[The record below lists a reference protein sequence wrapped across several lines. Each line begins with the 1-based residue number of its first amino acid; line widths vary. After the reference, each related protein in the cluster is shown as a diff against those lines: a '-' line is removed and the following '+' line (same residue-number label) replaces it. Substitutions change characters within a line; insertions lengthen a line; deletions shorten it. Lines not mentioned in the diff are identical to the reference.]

1 MPVRRHITCCLLL
14 WNTSHCPESPS
25 PSFAERCK
33 CTRMC
38 FSLYVCN
45 SLAIRQACTCTC
57 TPTCSAV
64 RSQITQHGF
73 HCAGGTTTQPSLQLV
88 LVHGVRQGTPVVH
101 PTPTSTATEVRHC
114 NPSYPSADRF
124 HLCAHVPTL
133 ADQAMALDD
142 ALI

>member
-1 MPVRRHITCCLLL
+1 M
-14 WNTSHCPESPS
+14 
-25 PSFAERCK
+25 
-33 CTRMC
+33 
-38 FSLYVCN
+38 
-45 SLAIRQACTCTC
+45 
-57 TPTCSAV
+57 
-64 RSQITQHGF
+64 GF
-73 HCAGGTTTQPSLQLV
+73 IAQVEELHNLPYNWCWFMGM
-88 LVHGVRQGTPVVH
+88 RQGTPVVH